1 MANEAAWAAR
11 LARYRGPELKR
22 SVWQLASAAAL
33 FGGAWVLM
41 YASLRVGYWLTLLL
55 AVPAAFFLIR
65 LFIIQHDCGHAAFF
79 RSTRTA
85 DIVGSILGVLTLTP
99 YHYWKKT
106 HALHHATSGNLE
118 HRGFGDIDTLTVDE
132 YLARSRWERFKYR
145 VYRHPVVL
153 FGVGAVLHFFV
164 RHRIPTIVPR
174 EWTRE
179 RRSIFWTDVGL
190 AAAIALMG
198 TLVGFREF
206 ALVQL
211 PVTLLST
218 SLGVW
223 LFYVQHQFEPTYWE
237 HDERWAYDAA
247 ALQGSSYY
255 RLPRLLQWATG
266 NIGLHHIHHLHP
278 TFPAPL
284 PRLTPPPN
292 ALFRRRSDDA
302 GLTGEIPVNAV
313 PTPTAR
319 VHLGDAADRPTLPS
333 SARAREPVSTWL
345 APALRTRLRVCVES
359 DCPTSAPSERSA
371 AQPREM
377 S

>member
-1 MANEAAWAAR
+1 MVKEPGWSAR
-11 LARYRGPELKR
+11 LAPYKGPVLWR
-22 SVWQLASAAAL
+22 SIWQLVSAAAL
-33 FGGAWVLM
+33 FAGAWALM

-55 AVPAAFFLIR
+55 AAPAAFFLVR

-79 RSTRTA
+79 KSGRAA

-179 RRSIFWTDVGL
+179 RRSILWTNVGL
-190 AAAIALMG
+190 AGLIVLMG

-237 HDERWAYDAA
+237 HDERWAYDEA

-255 RLPRLLQWATG
+255 RLPKLLQWATG
-266 NIGLHHIHHLHP
+266 NIGLHHIHHL
-278 TFPAPL
+278 L
-284 PRLTPPPN
+284 PRIPNYRLQRALDDHPELRRVPTLSLLESFRCVRLT
-292 ALFRRRSDDA
+292 LWDERRRR
-302 GLTGEIPVNAV
+302 LV
-313 PTPTAR
+313 PF
-319 VHLGDAADRPTLPS
+319 AA
-333 SARAREPVSTWL
+333 ARELV
-345 APALRTRLRVCVES
+345 
-359 DCPTSAPSERSA
+359 TSPQGS
-371 AQPREM
+371 
-377 S
+377 